1 MKKRAIRR
9 KAGKQNFLS
18 GLVVI
23 MQLVLCITDTHQYCL
38 FVLNESSPN

>member
-1 MKKRAIRR
+1 MKKREIRR

-23 MQLVLCITDTHQYCL
+23 MQLVLNYLYTLYNRYTS
-38 FVLNESSPN
+38 VLSVCS